1 MTFNLLLDKQI
12 QSRGIKGSG
21 VTAAPSLSPTDSEV
35 MDEKAGTALSLV
47 YDKLLQLSLLL
58 SLDWIQNQSNLN
70 WLFTALLTLLTFHPF
85 SEQHLTTPLLC
96 LFTSSC
102 LPLISHNIEYR
113 KSTSQR
119 PGTYFK
125 FRTMSVTELCSRES
139 LFFNMF

>member
-1 MTFNLLLDKQI
+1 LTFNLLLDKQI

-70 WLFTALLTLLTFHPF
+70 
-85 SEQHLTTPLLC
+85 
-96 LFTSSC
+96 
-102 LPLISHNIEYR
+102 
-113 KSTSQR
+113 
-119 PGTYFK
+119 
-125 FRTMSVTELCSRES
+125 
-139 LFFNMF
+139 